1 MRIAEILYG
10 KVHYIFEADE
20 MPDWPPYPDGEKPF
34 LIDITDYQEVE
45 EGWTYHFDSGELEY
59 IKPVPR
65 SPGERIEPEPM
76 PEPEPTEQELI
87 QAELLLN
94 QTQILI
100 NQEQQDTVLAELL
113 LNQIGGI

>member
-1 MRIAEILYG
+1 MILNNKAHWIFKAETIQ
-10 KVHYIFEADE
+10 IF
-20 MPDWPPYPDGEKPF
+20 PPGPDGEVY
-34 LIDITDYQEVE
+34 LTIDLTDHPDVQ
-45 EGWTYHFDSGELEY
+45 EGWDYDPETGEFAEPEY
-59 IKPVPR
+59 IPPA
-65 SPGERIEPEPM
+65 PG
-76 PEPEPTEQELI
+76 PEPEHIPDPPTEQELI